1 MNLVS
6 LTLPDIIGLI
16 GVGFILVTFA
26 GLTLEK
32 MDPTLGIALTWTLQ
46 KLFAPYTAH
55 KAGRPVVLSL
65 WDETQTQ

>member
-32 MDPTLGIALTWTLQ
+32 MDPSSITISTCPA
-46 KLFAPYTAH
+46 
-55 KAGRPVVLSL
+55 LSL
-65 WDETQTQ
+65 KSHG